1 MLGLVWVAL
10 GLLSDGAY
18 ALAGGTIGGLIR
30 RRRKTVRIA
39 SGGIFIGLG
48 AVAAK
53 S

>member
-1 MLGLVWVAL
+1 VLGF
-10 GLLSDGAY
+10 LSDGMY
-18 ALAGGTIGGLIR
+18 AIAGGTIGSFFR
-30 RRRKTVRIA
+30 RRRKMVRIV